1 MAKEWRGSA
10 RVEKV
15 LLEASDLMTTMISPY
30 VHESRRKIGSRGDFR
45 TRSGAAAER
54 VHRWWLIDP
63 AIRGRE
69 DGHGPRAT
77 DEPLPEGS
85 LQAVVVVE
93 IGAQAERAGLAA
105 EQAGIAPLVAARVDQ
120 STFLPFVE
128 RHLAR
133 RTGRAT

>member
-54 VHRWWLIDP
+54 VHR
-63 AIRGRE
+63 
-69 DGHGPRAT
+69 
-77 DEPLPEGS
+77 
-85 LQAVVVVE
+85 
-93 IGAQAERAGLAA
+93 
-105 EQAGIAPLVAARVDQ
+105 
-120 STFLPFVE
+120 
-128 RHLAR
+128 
-133 RTGRAT
+133 